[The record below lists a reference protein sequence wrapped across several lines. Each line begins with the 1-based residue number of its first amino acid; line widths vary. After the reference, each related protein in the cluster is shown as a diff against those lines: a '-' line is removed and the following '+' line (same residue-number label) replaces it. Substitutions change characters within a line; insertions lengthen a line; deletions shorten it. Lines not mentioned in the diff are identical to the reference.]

1 MARCTGRLR
10 SCVYC
15 ASPNSNPSAQITSPQ
30 SSSPRPPIPKNVAW
44 FRSGSTSA
52 ASPPAACWVGA
63 GFCSSPKIIRGYLLE
78 GALLLRVFVVLD
90 AEVRD
95 LLLAHQPAQ
104 RVLELRLLDE
114 EVVLGV
120 QALRKL
126 RSLKVEGQP
135 FLNPRQSGA
144 AGEIEEQREI
154 EHDRRR
160 EDGIA
165 TQEIDFDLHR
175 IAEPTEDVDAVP
187 PFLIITAGWVVV
199 DPDLVIDLA
208 VQLGI
213 QVGLK
218 DVLEQAELRLLFG
231 LERLRIVQH
240 LAVAIAENVGGIP
253 AREAEH
259 ARLERRG
266 EDALHHRLTGLEVLA
281 ADRYVVLFGQLLHH

>member
-78 GALLLRVFVVLD
+78 GALLLLVFVVLD

-126 RSLKVEGQP
+126 RALKVEGQP

-144 AGEIEEQREI
+144 AGEIED
-154 EHDRRR
+154 DRRR

-165 TQEIDFDLHR
+165 TEEIDFDLHR
-175 IAEPTEDVDAVP
+175 IAEPSEDVDVVP

-213 QVGLK
+213 QVGLE
-218 DVLEQAELRLLFG
+218 DVLEQAELRLLLG

-240 LAVAIAENVGGIP
+240 LAV
-253 AREAEH
+253 
-259 ARLERRG
+259 
-266 EDALHHRLTGLEVLA
+266 
-281 ADRYVVLFGQLLHH
+281 

>member
-95 LLLAHQPAQ
+95 LLLTHQPAQ
-104 RVLELRLLDE
+104 RVLEFRLLDE

-120 QALRKL
+120 QAGGELRAL
-126 RSLKVEGQP
+126 EVEREP
-135 FLNPRQSGA
+135 FLNARQSRP
-144 AGEIEEQREI
+144 AGEIKEQCQI
-154 EHDRRR
+154 EHDRGR
-160 EDGIA
+160 EDRVA
-165 TQEIDFDLHR
+165 AQEVDLDLHR
-175 IAEPTEDVDAVP
+175 IAQPSEDVDVVP
-187 PFLIITAGWVVV
+187 PFLIVAAGWSSASRSITGRSMVK
-199 DPDLVIDLA
+199 
-208 VQLGI
+208 LGAPFAN
-213 QVGLK
+213 GT
-218 DVLEQAELRLLFG
+218 FSMS
-231 LERLRIVQH
+231 
-240 LAVAIAENVGGIP
+240 
-253 AREAEH
+253 
-259 ARLERRG
+259 
-266 EDALHHRLTGLEVLA
+266 A
-281 ADRYVVLFGQLLHH
+281 A